1 MRSSVGWLVRFIS
14 ALAITLV
21 LFILISNVWVISST
35 QGQVFDTMEQL
46 PANRVGLVLGT
57 TNKLKSGEDNPYF
70 TGRIKAAAEL
80 YHRGKIKKII
90 LSGDNRSRYYNEPL
104 RMKNAMLNENV
115 PEKDIILDNAGLRT
129 LDSVIRCKE
138 IFGNDSVTII
148 TQRFHTYRALFISD
162 YYTIKAVAL
171 AASDVPFPKSMP
183 TTIREIMARPLAVI
197 DLYILKKSPE
207 YAVIQ
212 KEI

>member
-1 MRSSVGWLVRFIS
+1 MRSSVGWLFRFIS

-35 QGQVFDTMEQL
+35 QGQVFDTMDQL

-80 YHRGKIKKII
+80 YHSGKIKKII

-104 RMKNAMLNENV
+104 RMKNALLNESV

-212 KEI
+212 E

>member
-1 MRSSVGWLVRFIS
+1 MRGSVGWLVRFIS

-21 LFILISNVWVISST
+21 LFILISNVWVIKST
-35 QGQVFDTMEQL
+35 QGQVFDTVDHL
-46 PANRVGLVLGT
+46 PENHVGLVLGT

-70 TGRIKAAAEL
+70 TGRIKAAAAL
-80 YHRGKIKKII
+80 YHSGKIKNII
-90 LSGDNRSRYYNEPL
+90 LSGYNRSRYYNEPL
-104 RMKNAMLNENV
+104 RMKSALLE
-115 PEKDIILDNAGLRT
+115 EKVAERDIILDDAGLRT
-129 LDSVIRCKE
+129 LDSIVRCKE

-171 AASDVPFPKSMP
+171 AASDIPFPESIP
-183 TTIREIMARPLAVI
+183 TTIREIMARPLAII

-212 KEI
+212 D

>member
-35 QGQVFDTMEQL
+35 QGQVFETMEQL

-80 YHRGKIKKII
+80 YHSGKIKKII

-104 RMKNAMLNENV
+104 RMKNALLDENV
-115 PEKDIILDNAGLRT
+115 PGKDIILDNAGLRT

-162 YYTIKAVAL
+162 YYTIKAVAI

-197 DLYILKKSPE
+197 DLYILKRSPE

-212 KEI
+212 EEI

>member
-1 MRSSVGWLVRFIS
+1 MRSSVGWLFRFIS

-35 QGQVFDTMEQL
+35 QGQVFDTMDQL

-80 YHRGKIKKII
+80 YHSGKIKKII
-90 LSGDNRSRYYNEPL
+90 LSGDNRTRYYNEPL
-104 RMKNAMLNENV
+104 RMKNALLDENV

-207 YAVIQ
+207 YAAIQ
-212 KEI
+212 E